1 VTARPDGPVDL
12 RSDTVTVPDAGM
24 RAAMAAA
31 QVGDDVYGEDP
42 DVNALQE
49 RVAAL
54 LGKDAALFTVTGSL
68 ANILAVRGVVA
79 PGQEVLCESRAHIAR
94 AEMGSH
100 AVISGV
106 TTRTWTNPRGLVDV
120 PAIKLLAAPGAG
132 AFFVSTSAISVENTH
147 NFGGGSVQPYDELL
161 TLRAYADE
169 AGVALHLDGA
179 RLWNTS
185 VASGRSMAELAAPFD
200 VVCVCLS
207 KGMGAPVGS
216 LVVGSADLID
226 DARIWRKRL
235 GGGWRQA
242 GVLAAAGDYAIDH
255 NLEQLARTHEDAK
268 VIASACASALPGS
281 VDPADVETNI
291 VVLDVSSA
299 SSGADQIIE
308 AAASHGVR
316 ISSTGANVLRVVT
329 HLSVSS
335 DQTRYA
341 AGVLAAALAGHHS

>member
-1 VTARPDGPVDL
+1 VTARPAGPVDL
-12 RSDTVTVPDAGM
+12 RSDTVTVPDVGM

-31 QVGDDVYGEDP
+31 VVGDDVYGEDP

-49 RVAAL
+49 RVADL
-54 LGKDAALFTVTGSL
+54 LGKEAALFTVTGSL

-106 TTRTWTNPRGLVDV
+106 TMRTWTHPRGLVDV
-120 PAIKLLAAPGAG
+120 PAIKALAAPGAG

-147 NFGGGSVQPYDELL
+147 NFGGGSVQSYDDLL
-161 TLRAYADE
+161 ALRAYADE
-169 AGVALHLDGA
+169 AGIALHLDGA
-179 RLWNTS
+179 RLWNSS
-185 VASGRSMAELAAPFD
+185 VASGRSMGELAAPFD

-207 KGMGAPVGS
+207 KGLGAPVGS
-216 LVVGSADLID
+216 LVAGPAALID

-242 GVLAAAGDYAIDH
+242 GVLAAAGDYAIEN
-255 NLEQLARTHEDAK
+255 NLEQLARTHADAK
-268 VIASACASALPGS
+268 VIASACAAALPGS
-281 VDPADVETNI
+281 VDPAAVETNI

-299 SSGADQIIE
+299 AWSTVRIIE
-308 AAASHGVR
+308 AAASDGVR
-316 ISSTGANVLRVVT
+316 ISSTGVGVLRVVT

-335 DQTRYA
+335 EQTRYA
-341 AGVLAAALAGHHS
+341 AGVLAAALAGHES

>member
-1 VTARPDGPVDL
+1 VTGRPSGPVDL
-12 RSDTVTVPDAGM
+12 RSDTVTVPDVGM

-31 QVGDDVYGEDP
+31 LVGDDVYGEDP

-49 RVAAL
+49 RVADL
-54 LGKDAALFTVTGSL
+54 LGKEAALFTVTGSL

-100 AVISGV
+100 AVVSGV
-106 TTRTWTNPRGLVDV
+106 TTRTWTHPRGLVDIE
-120 PAIKLLAAPGAG
+120 AIKALAAPGAG
-132 AFFVSTSAISVENTH
+132 AFFVSTSAVSVENTH
-147 NFGGGSVQPYDELL
+147 NFGGGSVQPHDQLL
-161 TLRAYADE
+161 ALRAYADE

-185 VASGRSMAELAAPFD
+185 VASGRSMRELAAPFD

-216 LVVGSADLID
+216 LVAGPADLID

-255 NLEQLARTHEDAK
+255 NFEQLARTHEDAK
-268 VIASACASALPGS
+268 LIASVCADALPGC

-316 ISSTGANVLRVVT
+316 VSSTGANVLRVVT

-335 DQTRYA
+335 EQTRYA
-341 AGVLAAALAGHHS
+341 AGVLAAALAGHES